1 VNLALKKVGLNTS
14 LKPCAALDKTPS
26 KRQPTVHAILSVSSL
41 NSELIPMKILSFNE
55 HAAGTQPSVISI
67 PNDAD
72 PRTVSLDGV
81 TRIDLHFP
89 KFTDGRAYSQAFL
102 LRRRLGFKGEIRATG
117 DVLIDQL
124 VSMAR
129 TGFDV
134 AVLRE
139 GLDASAAQ
147 RQFDRFPAYYQ
158 GSAVD
163 TQPLFA
169 KAVA

>member
-1 VNLALKKVGLNTS
+1 LKHGFNV
-14 LKPCAALDKTPS
+14 
-26 KRQPTVHAILSVSSL
+26 
-41 NSELIPMKILSFNE
+41 MKILSFHE
-55 HAAGTQPSVISI
+55 HLPGTDASIISLA
-67 PNDAD
+67 NDAD
-72 PRTVSLDGV
+72 PRAVSLDGV
-81 TRIDLHFP
+81 KRIDLHFP

-102 LRRRLGFKGEIRATG
+102 LRRRLGFQGEIRATG

-124 VSMAR
+124 VAMAR

-147 RQFDRFPAYYQ
+147 RQFDRFPAFYQ
-158 GSAVD
+158 GSAID

-169 KAVA
+169 KAAA

>member
-1 VNLALKKVGLNTS
+1 
-14 LKPCAALDKTPS
+14 
-26 KRQPTVHAILSVSSL
+26 
-41 NSELIPMKILSFNE
+41 MKILSFQE
-55 HAAGTQPSVISI
+55 HLPGTDASIISLA
-67 PNDAD
+67 NDAD
-72 PRTVSLDGV
+72 PRAVSLDGV
-81 TRIDLHFP
+81 KRINLHFP

-102 LRRRLGFKGEIRATG
+102 LRRRLGFQGEIRATG

-124 VSMAR
+124 VAMAR

-147 RQFDRFPAYYQ
+147 RQFDRFPAFYQ
-158 GSAVD
+158 GSAID

-169 KAVA
+169 KAAA

>member
-1 VNLALKKVGLNTS
+1 
-14 LKPCAALDKTPS
+14 
-26 KRQPTVHAILSVSSL
+26 
-41 NSELIPMKILSFNE
+41 MKILSFNE
-55 HAAGTQPSVISI
+55 HTPSADSGVISI
-67 PNDAD
+67 ANDAD
-72 PRTVSLDGV
+72 PRDVSLDGV
-81 TRIDLHFP
+81 KRIDLHFP

-124 VSMAR
+124 VAMAR

-147 RQFDRFPAYYQ
+147 RQFDRFPAFYQ
-158 GSAVD
+158 GSAID
-163 TQPLFA
+163 TQPLFV
-169 KAVA
+169 KASA

>member
-1 VNLALKKVGLNTS
+1 
-14 LKPCAALDKTPS
+14 
-26 KRQPTVHAILSVSSL
+26 
-41 NSELIPMKILSFNE
+41 MKILSFKD
-55 HAAGTQPSVISI
+55 HTAGTDASVISI
-67 PNDAD
+67 ANDTD
-72 PRTVSLDGV
+72 PRSVSLEGV
-81 TRIDLHFP
+81 KRIDLHFP

-124 VSMAR
+124 VAMAR

-139 GLDASAAQ
+139 GLDANAAQ
-147 RQFDRFPAYYQ
+147 RQFDRFPAFYQ

-163 TQPLFA
+163 THPLFA

>member
-1 VNLALKKVGLNTS
+1 MTTLS
-14 LKPCAALDKTPS
+14 LHLLSAPVAEG
-26 KRQPTVHAILSVSSL
+26 QPHDGADVPAEPGVLRL
-41 NSELIPMKILSFNE
+41 
-55 HAAGTQPSVISI
+55 

-72 PRTVSLDGV
+72 LHAVEV
-81 TRIDLHFP
+81 QQVQRIELNFP

-102 LRRRLGFKGEIRATG
+102 LRRRLNFQGEIRATG

-124 VSMAR
+124 VAMSR

-134 AVLRE
+134 AVLRD
-139 GLDASAAQ
+139 GLDATAAQ
-147 RQFDRFPAYYQ
+147 LQFDRFPAFYQ

-169 KAVA
+169 KAVV